1 MIGATV
7 FKHWFTGKDNES
19 FEIGRALWAL
29 SVLATIAYQG
39 VAIWVKG
46 QAFNSVEFGAGVA
59 ALLAAGGF
67 GIAVKDKAAPKVEG

>member
-46 QAFNSVEFGAGVA
+46 QAFNPVEFGAGVA

-67 GIAVKDKAAPKVEG
+67 GIAVKDKAVPKVEG